1 MNKAW
6 IKTHRVLIVI
16 VFIAVTHFILSSI
29 IGHYVSTQMGSQ
41 MGYVVADGLLETFEN
56 PSNSDEAANIIYQ
69 GMLKNTEE
77 IYAEWKPFVFMLSL
91 PSGPLTDSFWK
102 QVYEDWIY
110 APILSKEISRDQFKI
125 RGTIIHYIGIG
136 INSITF
142 GLLVFIIVRL
152 FQYFKLRLRPNKPLQ
167 RTEK

>member
-16 VFIAVTHFILSSI
+16 VFITVTHFILSSI
-29 IGHYVSTQMGSQ
+29 IGHYVTAKMGLQ
-41 MGYVVADGLLETFEN
+41 MGYVVADGLVEALEN
-56 PSNSDEAANIIYQ
+56 PGNSDEAANIIDQ
-69 GMLKNTEE
+69 RMLKNAEE
-77 IYAEWKPFVFMLSL
+77 IFAEWKPFIFILSL

-136 INSITF
+136 INSMSF
-142 GLLVFIIVRL
+142 GLLVYIVVVT
-152 FQYFKLRLRPNKPLQ
+152 FQYFKLRLRPDKPLQ
-167 RTEK
+167 RTAK